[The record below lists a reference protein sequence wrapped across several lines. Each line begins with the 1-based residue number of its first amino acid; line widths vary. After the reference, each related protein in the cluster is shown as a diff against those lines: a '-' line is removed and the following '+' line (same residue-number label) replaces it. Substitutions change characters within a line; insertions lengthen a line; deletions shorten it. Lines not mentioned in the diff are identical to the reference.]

1 MNSKARFIPLI
12 VLGAIVLSLIA
23 IIPVLSATGQ
33 LQFGHGGSDDEQEWA
48 MQGGMVELQ
57 VEDSDLDQP
66 VKYVLLPVLDLQVL
80 SSVNSD
86 GCNYDLGG
94 DPVAVAATSSS
105 AVIMVGSL

>member
-33 LQFGHGGSDDEQEWA
+33 LQFGHGDADVQEWA
-48 MQGGMVELQ
+48 MQGGEVELQ

-66 VKYVLLPVLDLQVL
+66 
-80 SSVNSD
+80 SS
-86 GCNYDLGG
+86 
-94 DPVAVAATSSS
+94 TSCCPASIS
-105 AVIMVGSL
+105 TSCV